1 MDYWGR
7 VLHRNT
13 TDKRRLHTD
22 SRGIRTVTWM
32 GYFYPSLIVAYEVGL
47 YLHPLASLAR
57 NYGDLTQNY
66 AEQNKGAQRVVST
79 GIHTLC

>member
-1 MDYWGR
+1 
-7 VLHRNT
+7 
-13 TDKRRLHTD
+13 
-22 SRGIRTVTWM
+22 M
-32 GYFYPSLIVAYEVGL
+32 GFFYPSLIVAYEVGL

-57 NYGDLTQNY
+57 NYADLTQNY